1 MKKSTYKKALYNQ
14 ALPHIAAQFKSDGD
28 IDRFRASVLDMIEK
42 ADRAWKAVKEP
53 MWVDSG
59 EGSFGE
65 MVPTKEQWASLLE
78 WGGGKD
84 EKDWST
90 ATLEDVPKD
99 WMPIAEGMDY
109 WDEYA
114 QKKPFY
120 MGVPILG
127 RMFPNE
133 RLAKRYIESINK
145 AHDTTVI
152 PDLQERWVPEY
163 WQTCWTF
170 SADGTIPMNWAET
183 EQQLKCLRFGSVF
196 RTQAEAQSAAE
207 KVKALLL
214 SLFK

>member
-1 MKKSTYKKALYNQ
+1 MWSEVNDRSIPDSFFLKQRLNP
-14 ALPHIAAQFKSDGD
+14 LPDTVLSGTITNTADASD
-28 IDRFRASVLDMIEK
+28 V
-42 ADRAWKAVKEP
+42 
-53 MWVDSG
+53 
-59 EGSFGE
+59 GSFGE
-65 MVPTKEQWASLLE
+65 MVSKPSVNWYDKVGENSALDWIDPIRPKKGMAPVHI
-78 WGGGKD
+78 
-84 EKDWST
+84 DWST
-90 ATLEDVPKD
+90 ATLDDVPVD

-214 SLFK
+214 SL